1 MRMKI
6 ALENKSLISHIKV
19 KPLEFNQVACA
30 FFSRLTNV
38 SALVSSVYYKF
49 SVSRLI
55 QHVLHRIDPPEFFP
69 RKESSCSIL
78 G

>member
-1 MRMKI
+1 MKMKI

-38 SALVSSVYYKF
+38 EPLVSYVYYTFNSNPPK
-49 SVSRLI
+49 SLKR
-55 QHVLHRIDPPEFFP
+55 HDPNRFK